1 MNLLFP
7 IIFLPLIS
15 FLIIIFSKEK
25 FSKIFYNFFGVFP
38 TFICFILT
46 NYIFLN
52 YFNSIDKNFENVF
65 WNWIIIDKIHINFG
79 FFIDRLSLIMLELI
93 TGVGFL
99 IQIFSIWYMSKKFDL
114 SRFFSYINLF
124 IFGMILLVLSDNFL
138 LMYLAWELVG
148 FCSYALIGFYYK
160 DLDNIKS
167 SMKAFIVTRIGDLF
181 ILLAIFL
188 IFLKYNTLNF
198 VDLHSIF
205 YKIQKFNINY
215 YQWIAFCILIGA
227 IAKSS
232 QFPLQTWL
240 LKAMVG
246 PTPVSALIHSATMI
260 TAGVYLILRTYFLFE
275 LSNRILFLISLLGS
289 CTILISSFSA
299 IFEKDIKKILA
310 YSTMSQVGY
319 MFLGLGMKL
328 WIPVISHVVSHS
340 FFKALL
346 FLSSGSLIHSC
357 YNEKNIFK
365 MGGSRKNLLFL
376 YICFIIGLFSLI
388 SFPIITASFYTKGS
402 IIWES
407 FNKGYYYFFIIG
419 LIGSFFTAIY
429 SSRMFFLIFYR
440 FKRKKIR
447 LVKNCFH
454 FFSLFIL
461 CLLSS
466 FLSIIL
472 FYPMLKISI
481 LVDLLNFKKMIFE
494 FLILIFSFFGV
505 FLSYYFFVLKYKK
518 TFYFLNKKKY
528 FNYFKFLEHSFGL
541 DYFYKNIFIKPF
553 NYISKI
559 LSIDYIKNITKIFIL
574 ILKLINN
581 FLLIFENGKLNL
593 YILSIFTGSITI
605 FLYLLI

>member
-25 FSKIFYNFFGVFP
+25 FSKVFYNFFGVFP
-38 TFICFILT
+38 TFICFVLT

-52 YFNSIDKNFENVF
+52 YFNSIDKNFENIF
-65 WNWIIIDKIHINFG
+65 WNWIIIDKIPINFG

-124 IFGMILLVLSDNFL
+124 IFGMIILVLSDNFL
-138 LMYLAWELVG
+138 LMYLSWELVG
-148 FCSYALIGFYYK
+148 FCSYALIGFYYQ
-160 DLDNIKS
+160 DLYNIKS
-167 SMKAFIVTRIGDLF
+167 AMKAFIVTRIGDLF

-205 YKIQKFNINY
+205 DKIQKVNMNY
-215 YQWIAFCILIGA
+215 YQWIAFLILIGA

-240 LKAMVG
+240 IKAMVG

-275 LSNRILFLISLLGS
+275 LSNKILFLISLLGS
-289 CTILISSFSA
+289 FTILISSFSA

-328 WIPVISHVVSHS
+328 WIPVISHLFSHS

-376 YICFIIGLFSLI
+376 YICFIIGVFSLI

-402 IIWES
+402 ILWES
-407 FNKGYYYFFIIG
+407 FNQGYYFFFIIG
-419 LIGSFFTAIY
+419 FIGSFFTAIY

-440 FKRKKIR
+440 FQRKKFR
-447 LVKNCFH
+447 LVKNFFHCFP
-454 FFSLFIL
+454 LLIL

-481 LVDLLNFKKMIFE
+481 LIDLLNFKKIIFE
-494 FLILIFSFFGV
+494 FFILIFSFFGV

-518 TFYFLNKKKY
+518 TFYFLNKKQY
-528 FNYFKFLEHSFGL
+528 LNYFKFLENSFGL
-541 DYFYKNIFIKPF
+541 DYFYNNIFVKPF

-574 ILKLINN
+574 IFKFLNI

-593 YILSIFTGSITI
+593 YILSIFTGSVTI